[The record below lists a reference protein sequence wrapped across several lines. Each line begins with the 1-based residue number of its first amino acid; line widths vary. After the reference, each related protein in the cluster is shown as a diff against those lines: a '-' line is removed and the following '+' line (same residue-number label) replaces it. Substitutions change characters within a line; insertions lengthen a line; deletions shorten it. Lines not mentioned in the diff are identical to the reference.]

1 MKIKTVTIDAEVEQ
15 VLRDAKLEGNNLT
28 LQGKLSPQMYKKVMK
43 VLELIGFAWNRKAKC
58 HVGEGDSAAKF
69 SEAMDTGK
77 VVNEKQTFQFFE
89 TPKEVATKLAHYAC
103 IGAGDRVLEPSAGKG
118 AIVRA
123 IQEECPHL
131 AVIFVCELNPQ
142 MAGDL
147 QALAAASR
155 IAGKG
160 DVLVSTGD
168 FLELDNQFD
177 RIVMNPPFTG
187 GQDCEHVKHA
197 YDLLLPGGRVVAVM
211 SPAWHSNSTKKFV
224 AFRQWFD
231 GLSANGFAEVAEE
244 LESGT
249 FAKSGTDVATEIVI
263 LRKPLSK

>member
-89 TPKEVATKLAHYAC
+89 TPKEVATKLAQYAC

-118 AIVRA
+118 AIIRA
-123 IQEECPHL
+123 IQKECPHIGVVF
-131 AVIFVCELNPQ
+131 ACELNEKFRNEIIKNEDGSITG
-142 MAGDL
+142 AVDL
-147 QALAAASR
+147 VGQH
-155 IAGKG
+155 
-160 DVLVSTGD
+160 D
-168 FLELDNQFD
+168 FLEHAEKYD